1 MPFAAKT
8 FSILSYQVE
17 NQLADRVC
25 AMFEMH
31 GSRVS
36 TRYRDLYD
44 TGLIALELDVDHE
57 ALRNALRRQEE
68 IRRISLPSR
77 MVFPSLDWPSAY
89 EKFVGTLH
97 KPVPHIESAD
107 KALFVAGELLDP
119 VLRSINQPDAY
130 CDRVLRRP

>member
-17 NQLADRVC
+17 NQLADKVC

-44 TGLIALELDVDHE
+44 IGLIALELDVDHE

-68 IRRISLPSR
+68 IRRISLPSQIE
-77 MVFPSLDWPSAY
+77 FPSSDWPSAY

-119 VLRSINQPDAY
+119 VLRSINRPDA
-130 CDRVLRRP
+130 

>member
-8 FSILSYQVE
+8 FPILSYPVE
-17 NQLADRVC
+17 NQLADKVC

-31 GSRVS
+31 GNRVS

-44 TGLIALELDVDHE
+44 IGLIALDLDVDRE

-68 IRRISLPSR
+68 IRRITLPSQ
-77 MVFPSLDWPSAY
+77 MKFPSSDWPSAY
-89 EKFVGTLH
+89 EKFVGTLR
-97 KPVPHIESAD
+97 KPVPHIEFAD

-119 VLRSINQPDAY
+119 VLRSINRPDA
-130 CDRVLRRP
+130 